1 MNLGQTMMVIAALG
15 LLGILVLNSNR
26 TVLETTEVQNTSEFG
41 IAAVSLATSLVEEAS
56 GKMFDE
62 VIADSTTAVLTDPTQ
77 LSSVLGKEN
86 AEAYRSGTL
95 DFNDFDDFNGL
106 KLIFKDTVKDTSV
119 VTAPGLVWNVPG
131 LRTPYHVWCVVSYVN
146 PANLNGVSGSRTW
159 HKKLTVYVTT
169 LEDLNPGT
177 KKDTLVYP
185 TIMSFWN

>member
-15 LLGILVLNSNR
+15 LLGILVLNSNK

-95 DFNDFDDFNGL
+95 DYNDFDDFNGL
-106 KLIFKDTVKDTSV
+106 KLIFKDTVRDTSA
-119 VTAPGLVWNVPG
+119 VTAPGQIWNVPG
-131 LRTPYHVWCVVSYVN
+131 LRTPYHVWCVVNYVD
-146 PANLNGVSGSRTW
+146 PANLNGVSASRTW

-169 LEDLNPGT
+169 LENLNPGT
-177 KKDTLVYP
+177 RKDTLVYP

>member
-1 MNLGQTMMVIAALG
+1 MNLGQTLMVIAALG
-15 LLGILVLNSNR
+15 LLGILVLNSNK

-86 AEAYRSGTL
+86 AEAYRSGVL

-106 KLIFKDTVKDTSV
+106 KLIFKDTVKDTSA
-119 VTAPGLVWNVPG
+119 VTATGQVWNVPG
-131 LRTPYHVWCVVSYVN
+131 LRTPYHVWCVVNYVN
-146 PANLNGVSGSRTW
+146 PANLNGVSASRTW

-169 LEDLNPGT
+169 LENLNPGT
-177 KKDTLVYP
+177 RKDTLVYP

>member
-1 MNLGQTMMVIAALG
+1 MNLGQTLMVIAALG
-15 LLGILVLNSNR
+15 LLGILVLNSNK

-41 IAAVSLATSLVEEAS
+41 IAAVSLATSIVEEAS

-62 VIADSTTAVLTDPTQ
+62 VIADSTTSVLSDPTQ
-77 LSSVLGKEN
+77 LSSVLGKEG
-86 AEAYRSGTL
+86 AEAYRSGVT

-106 KLIFKDTVKDTSV
+106 KLIFKDTVKDTSTV
-119 VTAPGLVWNVPG
+119 VVPGQVWNVPG
-131 LRTPYHVWCVVSYVN
+131 LRTPYYVWCAVNYVT
-146 PANLNGVSGSRTW
+146 PTNLNGVSASRTW

-169 LEDLNPGT
+169 LENLNPNT

>member
-26 TVLETTEVQNTSEFG
+26 TVLETTEIQNTAEFG
-41 IAAVSLATSLVEEAS
+41 IAAVSLATSIVEEAS

-62 VIADSTTAVLTDPTQ
+62 LIADSTTSVLTSPTQ
-77 LSSVLGKEN
+77 LSSTLGKETG
-86 AEAYRSGTL
+86 EGYRSSTM

-106 KLIFKDTVKDTSV
+106 KLIFKDTKKDTSA
-119 VTAPGLVWNVPG
+119 VTAVGQVWTVPG
-131 LRTPYHVWCVVSYVN
+131 LRTPYHVWCVVVYVD
-146 PANLNGVSGSRTW
+146 PTNLNGVSGARTW

-169 LEDLNPGT
+169 LENLNPGT

-185 TIMSFWN
+185 TIMSYWN

>member
-15 LLGILVLNSNR
+15 LLGILVLNSNK

-62 VIADSTTAVLTDPTQ
+62 VIADSTTAVLTNPTQ
-77 LSSVLGKEN
+77 LSSVMGKEN

-119 VTAPGLVWNVPG
+119 VTAPGQVWNVPG
-131 LRTPYHVWCVVSYVN
+131 LRTPYHVWCVVNYVD
-146 PANLNGVSGSRTW
+146 PANLNGVSGARTW

-169 LEDLNPGT
+169 LENLNPGT